1 MRVESK
7 WARFGSLLFSN
18 SSREYERVFADRGVG
33 THSSAITH
41 SLLYEMSSQI
51 REFCSSAG
59 KLYAVQQHIESAN
72 LGLESLMKSMSL
84 SRELLTF
91 DTPQPATVLL

>member
-1 MRVESK
+1 
-7 WARFGSLLFSN
+7 
-18 SSREYERVFADRGVG
+18 
-33 THSSAITH
+33 
-41 SLLYEMSSQI
+41 MSSQI

-59 KLYAVQQHIESAN
+59 KLYAVQQNIESAN

-91 DTPQPATVLL
+91 DTPQLATVLL

>member
-1 MRVESK
+1 
-7 WARFGSLLFSN
+7 
-18 SSREYERVFADRGVG
+18 
-33 THSSAITH
+33 
-41 SLLYEMSSQI
+41 MSSQI

-84 SRELLTF
+84 SRELLMF